1 MGKYFK
7 VETRKWTLPL
17 YVGLVFLTHV
27 IEVDGAICDDAAV
40 CEKQLLHKLLVVS
53 LYNVLVVIKLLVA

>member
-1 MGKYFK
+1 MRVINELVREGELIQ
-7 VETRKWTLPL
+7 VEGTKNGR
-17 YVGLVFLTHV
+17 GS